1 VCNEPFRE
9 DERFQIREN
18 TADIWV
24 CIANM
29 SVQYADSGSLAN
41 KFSHDQ
47 MALKLLYLS
56 TCCFADLRAAKMFE
70 DFPDDVAFQ
79 AANDFSFAF
88 SLVPR
93 QRLWDQV
100 V

>member
-1 VCNEPFRE
+1 
-9 DERFQIREN
+9 
-18 TADIWV
+18 
-24 CIANM
+24 
-29 SVQYADSGSLAN
+29 
-41 KFSHDQ
+41 